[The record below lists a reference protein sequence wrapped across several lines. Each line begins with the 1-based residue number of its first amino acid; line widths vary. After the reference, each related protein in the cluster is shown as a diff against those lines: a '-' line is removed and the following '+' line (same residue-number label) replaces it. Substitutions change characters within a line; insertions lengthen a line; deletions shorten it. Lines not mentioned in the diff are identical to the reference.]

1 MTNERKPEDLTED
14 ELAEV
19 NGEPL
24 PDREQLTVIHGA
36 EPLPVP
42 IVPDAGDVEWSNDP
56 VPPGT

>member
-1 MTNERKPEDLTED
+1 MTDERRPDDLTED
-14 ELAEV
+14 ELAAV

-24 PDREQLTVIHGA
+24 PDREQMTVIRGA

>member
-1 MTNERKPEDLTED
+1 MTEERNNELTEE
-14 ELAEV
+14 ELAAT

-24 PDREQLTVIHGA
+24 PDREQMSVIHGW

-42 IVPDAGDVEWSNDP
+42 ITPDGGDAEWGIDP

>member
-1 MTNERKPEDLTED
+1 MTDERRPEDLTED

-24 PDREQLTVIHGA
+24 PDREQMTVIRGA

-42 IVPDAGDVEWSNDP
+42 LLPDGSDVEWSNDP

>member
-1 MTNERKPEDLTED
+1 MTDERRPDDLTED
-14 ELAEV
+14 ELAAV

-24 PDREQLTVIHGA
+24 PDREQLTVIRGA

-42 IVPDAGDVEWSNDP
+42 IVPDGGEVEWSNDP

>member
-1 MTNERKPEDLTED
+1 MTEERQNELTEE
-14 ELAEV
+14 ELAAT

-24 PDREQLTVIHGA
+24 PDREQMSVIRGW

-42 IVPDAGDVEWSNDP
+42 ISPDGGDEVWSTEP